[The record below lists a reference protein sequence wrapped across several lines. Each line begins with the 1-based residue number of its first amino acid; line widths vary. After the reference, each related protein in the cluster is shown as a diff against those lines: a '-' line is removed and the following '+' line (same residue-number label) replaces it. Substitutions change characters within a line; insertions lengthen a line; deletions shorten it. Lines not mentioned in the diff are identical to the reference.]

1 MMEKNMEYTDSMLME
16 LTAKGDD
23 EAYSLLVQRHYQ
35 AIFGAAVKM
44 LKDRYLAEEITQ
56 KVFLQAYRAAGRYEP
71 RAKLRT
77 WLYTILRR
85 LVFNQFRKK
94 EIQSSPLVTEKG
106 EDRDIT
112 TYQST
117 TSPLDHLMKQEQMEW
132 IEKSIDGLP
141 PRQRMAVILKS
152 YEDLSYEEIA
162 RILGVSVPATKSLL
176 FRARETLRE
185 AFRKWEQNLTTKD

>member
-1 MMEKNMEYTDSMLME
+1 MDYTDSKLME
-16 LTAKGDD
+16 LTAQGDD
-23 EAYSLLVQRHYQ
+23 EAYALLVQRHYQ

-44 LKDRYLAEEITQ
+44 LKDRYLAEELTQ
-56 KVFLQAYRAAGRYEP
+56 KVFLQAYRAASRYEP

-85 LVFNQFRKK
+85 LVLNQFRKK
-94 EIQSSPLVTEKG
+94 EIQSSSLVTENG

-112 TYQST
+112 TYQSAL
-117 TSPLDHLMKQEQMEW
+117 SPLDHLMKQEQMEW
-132 IEKSIDGLP
+132 IERIIDELP

-162 RILGVSVPATKSLL
+162 KILGVSVPATKSLL
-176 FRARETLRE
+176 FRARETLRM
-185 AFRKWEQNLTTKD
+185 AFQKWEQNLVKKD

>member
-1 MMEKNMEYTDSMLME
+1 MEYTDSMLME